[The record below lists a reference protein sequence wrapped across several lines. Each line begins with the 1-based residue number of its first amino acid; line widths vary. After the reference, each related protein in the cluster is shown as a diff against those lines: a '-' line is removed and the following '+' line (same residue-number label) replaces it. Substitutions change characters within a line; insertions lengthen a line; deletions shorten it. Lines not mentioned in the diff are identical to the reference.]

1 MIFYTTKVPYVKQKS
16 KKKKIKKQ
24 LKKACVL
31 CRFCYNVAMKLLTT
45 NTKLEKNIK
54 LNYQSW
60 GIHLSPA
67 NKSGFNVCKWASKGC
82 KAACLDTSGM
92 GNFSNVQAAR
102 IKKTRLFFED
112 KIAFLTQLKREIT
125 NAVKLAKKKE
135 LKPSFRFNLT
145 SDIPWENVKLDG
157 KSMMEYFPEVQF
169 MDYTKS
175 PGRMSKFLAG
185 ELPANYHLTFSRSEE
200 AKNQKLAKGFLASGG
215 NVAMVFRKLLPETFM
230 GYKVINGDET
240 DLRFLDGEGVIV
252 GLVEKGLAKKD
263 KSGFV
268 IEPVSC

>member
-1 MIFYTTKVPYVKQKS
+1 
-16 KKKKIKKQ
+16 
-24 LKKACVL
+24 
-31 CRFCYNVAMKLLTT
+31 MKLLTT

-67 NKSGFNVCKWASKGC
+67 KKSGFNVCKWASLGC
-82 KAACLDTSGM
+82 EAACLDTSGM

-102 IKKTRLFFED
+102 IKKTIMFFKD
-112 KIAFLTQLKREIT
+112 KVAFLTQLKREVT
-125 NAVKLAKKKE
+125 NAVKLAKKKG

-145 SDIPWENVKLDG
+145 SDIPWESVKFEG
-157 KSMMEYFPEVQF
+157 KNMMDHFPEVQF

-175 PGRMSKFLAG
+175 PERMTKFLAG

-200 AKNQKLAKGFLASGG
+200 TKNQVLCGGFLSAGG
-215 NVAMVFRKLLPETFM
+215 NVAMVFRKVLPKTWGGF
-230 GYKVINGDET
+230 KVINGDET
-240 DLRFLDGEGVIV
+240 DLRFLDGKGVIV

-263 KSGFV
+263 ETGFV
-268 IEPVSC
+268 IEPVNA